1 MSLAEARPL
10 SGPTFIYCRYRSL
23 NMVECCLPY
32 MPEARPPPRKFQIGT
47 IANLNEVRLRLRR
60 ASPYQRSLR
69 DIGRARL
76 CRANVRARLA
86 QKTREIFVFPTS
98 AAFVEAKL
106 AFAAI
111 ESVGGNT
118 T

>member
-1 MSLAEARPL
+1 MMKKLILKNWQAK
-10 SGPTFIYCRYRSL
+10 
-23 NMVECCLPY
+23 
-32 MPEARPPPRKFQIGT
+32 EARPPPRKFQIGT

-76 CRANVRARLA
+76 CRANVRPRLA
-86 QKTREIFVFPTS
+86 QKTREVFVFPTS
-98 AAFVEAKL
+98 GAFVEAEL

-111 ESVGGNT
+111 EFVGVHPT
-118 T
+118 PPITARLVRHDRM